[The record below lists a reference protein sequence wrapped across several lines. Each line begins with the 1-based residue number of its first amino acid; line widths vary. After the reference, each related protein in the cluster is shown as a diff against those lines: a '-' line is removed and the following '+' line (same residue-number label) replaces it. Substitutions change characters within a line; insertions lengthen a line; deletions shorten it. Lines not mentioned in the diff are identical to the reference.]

1 MKTNTEYYHIKEFF
15 SSLLLLSVNKN
26 RHNMFTHE
34 KNNWLYKNGYV
45 DLYFNREGL
54 YTTLTNIADD
64 LFEKGYCY
72 VYCEIVKEG
81 KKRKFIFE
89 IINDKSNLKK
99 VDKKAVFKLKLPFL
113 KRLKVRN
120 MKRKICSIEKYRH
133 SSSFDNKLKYLVAQE
148 QYKELAIAKLV
159 HDFYIDTYKTDLY
172 NDYYYTIKLINTK
185 INQLRYIEFIIGQVN
200 DIIKIVTNVENYI
213 SFNGFT
219 LDELNEMK
227 VNLENNKVSITD
239 TIHKIYEKEV

>member
-1 MKTNTEYYHIKEFF
+1 MNIYQKIKNINHNRNGRIKNMKINTEYYHIKEFF

-26 RHNMFTHE
+26 RHNMFTHK

-72 VYCEIVKEG
+72 VYCEIVKED

-89 IINDKSNLKK
+89 IISDKKNLIK

-113 KRLKVRN
+113 QRLKVRN
-120 MKRKICSIEKYRH
+120 IKRKICSIEKYRH
-133 SSSFDNKLKYLVAQE
+133 SSNFDNKLKYFVAQE
-148 QYKELAIAKLV
+148 QYKELSFCLFNSLSLV
-159 HDFYIDTYKTDLY
+159 L
-172 NDYYYTIKLINTK
+172 
-185 INQLRYIEFIIGQVN
+185 
-200 DIIKIVTNVENYI
+200 
-213 SFNGFT
+213 
-219 LDELNEMK
+219 
-227 VNLENNKVSITD
+227 
-239 TIHKIYEKEV
+239 